1 MDNNMSSPGF
11 IGLSNV
17 STSNGVGS
25 SPTVVVE
32 ASTGDKLLTSF
43 FFAHFYSLFS
53 DHFNFGSSKN
63 AEMAH
68 RYGLSFLQDYH
79 QN

>member
-43 FFAHFYSLFS
+43 FFCTFLLFI
-53 DHFNFGSSKN
+53 
-63 AEMAH
+63 
-68 RYGLSFLQDYH
+68 
-79 QN
+79 